1 MAVVYTALILQE
13 LLDLRPVPCVVKFQ
27 DILFHFV
34 VVLSDRKGRF
44 FQGEIEAPLV
54 VIKLNVSGID
64 KAGLPPQDKIIN
76 PGGVIRDSRIHK
88 GKQLLNVRKGGHIY
102 DTAGFHIV

>member
-1 MAVVYTALILQE
+1 MAVVYAALVFQE

-54 VIKLNVSGID
+54 VVEFDVSGID
-64 KAGLPPQDKIIN
+64 KAGLPPLD
-76 PGGVIRDSRIHK
+76 
-88 GKQLLNVRKGGHIY
+88 L
-102 DTAGFHIV
+102 